1 MQNESLKIA
10 ASQAEPV
17 ICEGKT
23 TKENRESGA
32 VVVEAIISMTAFIFT
47 MLIILS
53 IADIAYTQS
62 KMAVALNSAA
72 KEISQ
77 YCYLYYKFQL
87 DDANAS
93 LSNGTE
99 GAQKTVED
107 TVAGLGQMMDSF
119 GDAGSSFDEGN
130 FDSAVNSL
138 MDGADAANRTV
149 SSLANDIAEDPK
161 AKGSLQS
168 DRPPMSRPSYSL

>member
-1 MQNESLKIA
+1 M
-10 ASQAEPV
+10 
-17 ICEGKT
+17 
-23 TKENRESGA
+23 KENRERGA
-32 VVVEAIISMTAFIFT
+32 VVVEAVISMTAFIFT

-77 YCYLYYKFQL
+77 YCFLYYKFQL
-87 DDANAS
+87 DEANSA
-93 LSNGTE
+93 LDEGTE

-119 GDAGSSFDEGN
+119 GEAGST
-130 FDSAVNSL
+130 L
-138 MDGADAANRTV
+138 KR
-149 SSLANDIAEDPK
+149 
-161 AKGSLQS
+161 GSLTA
-168 DRPPMSRPSYSL
+168 R